1 MSAEPVVIR
10 LHIDAPPDVVF
21 DCFCDPAGLV
31 AVASDPAT
39 RFGAL
44 VDAFAG
50 NPGITPPDDMLAR
63 GRKFGSNALKVNNK
77 IFAMLRQD
85 RLVVKLPGE
94 RVGALVGAGHG
105 ERMVSGGGRVMK
117 EWLVVDKASGCD
129 WTALAREACEFVA
142 REA

>member
-1 MSAEPVVIR
+1 
-10 LHIDAPPDVVF
+10 
-21 DCFCDPAGLV
+21 
-31 AVASDPAT
+31 
-39 RFGAL
+39 
-44 VDAFAG
+44 
-50 NPGITPPDDMLAR
+50 MLAR
-63 GRKFGSNALKVNNK
+63 GRKFGSNALKVNKK
-77 IFAMLRQD
+77 IFAILRQD
-85 RLVVKLPGE
+85 RLVVKLPGD